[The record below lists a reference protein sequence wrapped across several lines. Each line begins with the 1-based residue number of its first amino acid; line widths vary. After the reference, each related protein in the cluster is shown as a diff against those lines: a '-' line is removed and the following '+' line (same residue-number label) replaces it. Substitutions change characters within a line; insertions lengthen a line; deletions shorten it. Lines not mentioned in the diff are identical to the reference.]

1 MSERARCRSAQLAR
15 LVSVGEYQSS
25 RKQVS
30 LVTHM
35 RLSAPGLNLVD
46 SVYER
51 LLAER
56 IIFLGSQVD
65 DDVANRLCAQIL
77 LLAAEDPTKDIAL
90 YINSPGGSISSGMAI
105 YDTMVL
111 APCDVATY
119 AMGMAAS
126 MGQFLLAAG
135 TKGKRF
141 ALPHARILMHQPLG
155 GVTGSAADIAI
166 QAEQF
171 AVIKKEM
178 FRLNA
183 EFTGQPLERIVA
195 DSDRDRWFTAEE
207 ALEYGFVDHIIAR
220 AEING
225 VTPS

>member
-1 MSERARCRSAQLAR
+1 
-15 LVSVGEYQSS
+15 
-25 RKQVS
+25 
-30 LVTHM
+30 M
-35 RLSAPGLNLVD
+35 RLGAPGLNLVD

-77 LLAAEDPTKDIAL
+77 LLAAEDPTKDISL
-90 YINSPGGSISSGMAI
+90 YINSPGGSISAGMAI
-105 YDTMVL
+105 YDTMEL

-135 TKGKRF
+135 AKGKRY

-178 FRLNA
+178 FRLNS

-195 DSDRDRWFTAEE
+195 DSDRDRWFTAPQ
-207 ALEYGFVDHIIAR
+207 ALEYGFVDQIISR

-225 VTPS
+225 VSNA